1 MDKKLLRFAAAV
13 LAAILLF
20 SFSACK
26 IKDGDSD
33 SSTEEPSVTVDSGAV
48 TESTK
53 PEGENTT
60 GEPTTVGSRPS
71 AQTGPSGTTKPEAIN
86 VYSGLN
92 STNTSKVLRYYKAAA
107 ANTKSIDATQLMS
120 IKRVDYT
127 PRNSFQKG
135 MLSLFTG
142 IASAALAANS
152 TPVNEVP
159 GVPDEIKSSDL
170 ISANAVAYGNY
181 TIVTLNVRTQ
191 QDDQNT
197 KDEHQGP
204 VGRTVGTVGNLDRVF
219 DEMPSIKVDTSK
231 GSITLR
237 YDDCKVVVKIDNVSG
252 TIVSGTWSYTVD
264 IDVDNIYAS
273 IAGSDSM
280 LITDTGGA
288 VDYVIKTYDGTTL
301 RNGVKNKIWDCLRLN
316 ATVPF
321 FHGNK
326 RELPFDSSLCFL
338 CLFVGLGL
346 GSLGFVDDLLR
357 DYGRCVLVAGELEG
371 EPASAGGHGAQDC

>member
-1 MDKKLLRFAAAV
+1 MDKKFLRFAAAV

-26 IKDGDSD
+26 KDDSDSD

-53 PEGENTT
+53 PEGESTT

-71 AQTGPSGTTKPEAIN
+71 AQTGSSGTTKPEAIN

-197 KDEHQGP
+197 KDAHRGP

-288 VDYVIKTYDGTTL
+288 VDYVIKTNDGTTL
-301 RNGVKNKIWDCLRLN
+301 RNGVKK
-316 ATVPF
+316 
-321 FHGNK
+321 
-326 RELPFDSSLCFL
+326 
-338 CLFVGLGL
+338 
-346 GSLGFVDDLLR
+346 
-357 DYGRCVLVAGELEG
+357 
-371 EPASAGGHGAQDC
+371 

>member
-1 MDKKLLRFAAAV
+1 MDKKFLRFAAAV

-26 IKDGDSD
+26 KDDSDSD
-33 SSTEEPSVTVDSGAV
+33 SSTEEPSVTADSGTV

-60 GEPTTVGSRPS
+60 GEPTTVGPRPS
-71 AQTGPSGTTKPEAIN
+71 AQTGSSGTTKPEAIN
-86 VYSGLN
+86 VHSGLN

-181 TIVTLNVRTQ
+181 TIVTLNVRIQ

-197 KDEHQGP
+197 KDAHRGP

-288 VDYVIKTYDGTTL
+288 VDYVIKTNDGTTL
-301 RNGVKNKIWDCLRLN
+301 RNGVKK
-316 ATVPF
+316 
-321 FHGNK
+321 
-326 RELPFDSSLCFL
+326 
-338 CLFVGLGL
+338 
-346 GSLGFVDDLLR
+346 
-357 DYGRCVLVAGELEG
+357 
-371 EPASAGGHGAQDC
+371 

>member
-1 MDKKLLRFAAAV
+1 MDKKFLRFAAAV

-26 IKDGDSD
+26 KDDSDSD
-33 SSTEEPSVTVDSGAV
+33 SSTEEPSVTVDSDTV

-53 PEGENTT
+53 PEGESTT
-60 GEPTTVGSRPS
+60 GESTTVGPRPS
-71 AQTGPSGTTKPEAIN
+71 AQTGSSGTTKPEAIN
-86 VYSGLN
+86 VHSGLN

-181 TIVTLNVRTQ
+181 TIVTLNVRIQ

-197 KDEHQGP
+197 KDAHRGP

-288 VDYVIKTYDGTTL
+288 VDYVIKTNDGTTL
-301 RNGVKNKIWDCLRLN
+301 RNGVKK
-316 ATVPF
+316 
-321 FHGNK
+321 
-326 RELPFDSSLCFL
+326 
-338 CLFVGLGL
+338 
-346 GSLGFVDDLLR
+346 
-357 DYGRCVLVAGELEG
+357 
-371 EPASAGGHGAQDC
+371 

>member
-1 MDKKLLRFAAAV
+1 MNKKLMRFAALL
-13 LAAILLF
+13 LAAAMLF
-20 SFSACK
+20 SFSACRTND
-26 IKDGDSD
+26 DGSE
-33 SSTEEPSVTVDSGAV
+33 SSGVEPSVTDAGSIDE
-48 TESTK
+48 ESTDSA
-53 PEGENTT
+53 ELTT
-60 GEPTTVGSRPS
+60 DEPTTDSRT
-71 AQTGPSGTTKPEAIN
+71 ATRFNVSGGTKTETVN
-86 VYSGLN
+86 VYKGLN
-92 STNTSKVLRYYKAAA
+92 STNTSRVLKYYKAAA
-107 ANTKSIDATQLMS
+107 ANTKSIDATQYMS
-120 IKRVDYT
+120 MKRVDYT

-181 TIVTLNVRTQ
+181 TIVTLNVRMQ

-197 KDEHQGP
+197 KDAHQGP

-264 IDVDNIYAS
+264 IDIDNIYAS
-273 IAGSDSM
+273 IAGSEEL
-280 LITDTGGA
+280 LITNTGGA
-288 VDYVIKTYDGTTL
+288 VGFVIKTNDEISL
-301 RNGVKNKIWDCLRLN
+301 QSRNSK
-316 ATVPF
+316 
-321 FHGNK
+321 
-326 RELPFDSSLCFL
+326 
-338 CLFVGLGL
+338 
-346 GSLGFVDDLLR
+346 
-357 DYGRCVLVAGELEG
+357 
-371 EPASAGGHGAQDC
+371 

>member
-26 IKDGDSD
+26 KDDGDSD
-33 SSTEEPSVTVDSGAV
+33 SSTEEPSVTVDSGTV

-53 PEGENTT
+53 PEGESTT
-60 GEPTTVGSRPS
+60 GESTTVGPRPS
-71 AQTGPSGTTKPEAIN
+71 AQTGSSGTTKPEAIN
-86 VYSGLN
+86 VHSGLN

-181 TIVTLNVRTQ
+181 TIVTLNVRIQ

-197 KDEHQGP
+197 KDAHRGP

-288 VDYVIKTYDGTTL
+288 VDYVIKTNDGTTL
-301 RNGVKNKIWDCLRLN
+301 RNGVKK
-316 ATVPF
+316 
-321 FHGNK
+321 
-326 RELPFDSSLCFL
+326 
-338 CLFVGLGL
+338 
-346 GSLGFVDDLLR
+346 
-357 DYGRCVLVAGELEG
+357 
-371 EPASAGGHGAQDC
+371 

>member
-26 IKDGDSD
+26 KDDSDSD
-33 SSTEEPSVTVDSGAV
+33 SSTEEPSVTVDSGTV

-53 PEGENTT
+53 PEGESTT

-71 AQTGPSGTTKPEAIN
+71 AQTGSSGTTKPEAIN

-197 KDEHQGP
+197 KDAHRGP

-237 YDDCKVVVKIDNVSG
+237 YDDCKVVVKIDNTTGKIVEGSWVYDVNVYANGIKVSG
-252 TIVSGTWSYTVD
+252 VSVNNLKGIVAFSYT
-264 IDVDNIYAS
+264 AK
-273 IAGSDSM
+273 G
-280 LITDTGGA
+280 
-288 VDYVIKTYDGTTL
+288 
-301 RNGVKNKIWDCLRLN
+301 
-316 ATVPF
+316 
-321 FHGNK
+321 
-326 RELPFDSSLCFL
+326 
-338 CLFVGLGL
+338 
-346 GSLGFVDDLLR
+346 
-357 DYGRCVLVAGELEG
+357 
-371 EPASAGGHGAQDC
+371 